1 MGIPSYYRKLVRA
14 HAGLVRKSHPGTID
28 WLWMDYNC
36 LIYHCLRRPDL
47 RPYPGAAEKKAW
59 EQEFLQSI
67 VAYTK
72 KVVAQVRPTKGV
84 YIAIDGVVP
93 MAKMRQ
99 QRMRRFKSNWLTEKG
114 LAEGQEA
121 GSKREVWDP
130 RSGSKI
136 PSEPTTPHVKRE
148 VWDQNAI
155 TPGTDF
161 MRSLRSVL
169 EKEAGRHKG
178 WRLSSSDEPGE
189 GEHKV
194 MAEIRGCRSDATH
207 AVYGLDADLIVLS
220 LLTQDTLKAGGC
232 TAPIHLFREEV
243 ENGSLVRDAAG
254 EEEFQWF
261 SIDTLRDILAAPIRD
276 YCCAMS
282 FLGNDFLPSSL
293 GLKMREDGHDTLMD
307 LLHAIHGKGLRLVD
321 SKDEIDSAGLRELLR
336 LLDLQEEKAIESS
349 LIRKAQQ
356 GRPYAAVE
364 LPVGDPNWAL
374 KQQAEL
380 CLMEGRRLRDDWRSV
395 YQTKCLQDGVDTA
408 KIYAQGLYWIWN
420 YYRGLPVCYNWFYP
434 WNLPPLW
441 SVVAVTA
448 VTATAVDPV
457 IKASDILPVEQL
469 CLVLPPS
476 SWNLIPSAKH
486 QTLMTKAPYLFP
498 KEFGFCSLGKRW
510 FWECEAKIPIP
521 TILEVKALLG

>member
-1 MGIPSYYRKLVRA
+1 
-14 HAGLVRKSHPGTID
+14 
-28 WLWMDYNC
+28 MDYNC

-47 RPYPGAAEKKAW
+47 RPYPGAEGRLVW

-67 VAYTK
+67 VLYTK
-72 KVVAQVRPTKGV
+72 KVVAQVKPSKGV

-99 QRMRRFKSNWLTEKG
+99 QRMRRFKSRWLTEKG

-121 GSKREVWDP
+121 GKER
-130 RSGSKI
+130 
-136 PSEPTTPHVKRE
+136 
-148 VWDQNAI
+148 WDQNAI

-161 MRSLRSVL
+161 MRSLRGTL
-169 EKEAGRHKG
+169 EKEVGRHKG

-194 MAEIRGCRSDATH
+194 MAEIRGCRSNATH

-220 LLTQDTLKAGGC
+220 LLTQDTLKGSGVGAR
-232 TAPIHLFREEV
+232 IYLFREEV
-243 ENGSLVRDAAG
+243 ENGALVRDSAG

-261 SIDTLRDILAAPIRD
+261 SIDTLRDVLAIPIRD

-293 GLKMREDGHDTLMD
+293 GLKMREDGHEALID
-307 LLHAIHGKGLRLVD
+307 LLGALHTKGLRLVD
-321 SKDEIDSAGLRELLR
+321 SKDEIDRTGLQELLR

-349 LIRKAQQ
+349 LNRKAQQ
-356 GRPYAAVE
+356 GRPYASVE

-380 CLMEGRRLRDDWRSV
+380 CLMAGKRLRDDWRSV

-408 KIYAQGLYWIWN
+408 KIYTQGLYWIWN
-420 YYRGLPVCYNWFYP
+420 YYRGVPVCYNWCYP

-441 SVVAVTA
+441 TDVARATSTA
-448 VTATAVDPV
+448 ATAPEPV
-457 IKASDILPVEQL
+457 VKASDILPVEQL

-486 QTLMTKAPYLFP
+486 RLLMQKAPYLFP

-521 TILEVKALLG
+521 TILEVKTLLG